1 MKSLNI
7 IVICVEVF
15 SKICY
20 DNIFIWGYGNYVS
33 FILKVFFVGFLLYNI
48 FIFIEFENLN
58 ISVRVFLI
66 GFFIVVY

>member
-1 MKSLNI
+1 MLKFLVKFVMIVFLFGVMVI
-7 IVICVEVF
+7 I
-15 SKICY
+15 
-20 DNIFIWGYGNYVS
+20 S